1 MSFKQVRCPFVVFLY
16 VTKVF
21 LESVSNNLGHKQG
34 GLEPLPRGFARRDL
48 YHFATFS
55 ITFHRG
61 VDFER
66 FQDRFFTS
74 MRNEMDP
81 KMVRYNSLSLL
92 YCVCF
97 FFGA

>member
-1 MSFKQVRCPFVVFLY
+1 MAGDDMPTS
-16 VTKVF
+16 VT
-21 LESVSNNLGHKQG
+21 GKQG

-55 ITFHRG
+55 ITFYRG

>member
-1 MSFKQVRCPFVVFLY
+1 MAGDDMPTS
-16 VTKVF
+16 VT
-21 LESVSNNLGHKQG
+21 GKQG

-55 ITFHRG
+55 ITFYRG

-97 FFGA
+97 FLEHNNI